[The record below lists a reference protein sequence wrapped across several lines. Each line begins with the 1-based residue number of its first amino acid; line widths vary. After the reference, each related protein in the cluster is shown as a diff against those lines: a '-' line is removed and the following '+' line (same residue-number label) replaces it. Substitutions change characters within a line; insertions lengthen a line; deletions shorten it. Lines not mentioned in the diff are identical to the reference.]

1 MHRFV
6 PQELYYRLNWR
17 AHGVNAAAHQTRN
30 RGTGLDFCG
39 YAPFLDY
46 PNPRR
51 LDLRASIRSI
61 PRQYVVRSYYER
73 GAVNVYALADLSSS
87 MHYEGNVNKLG
98 LIADISASVAWSANL
113 TGDSFGLIVCDD
125 AIRADLQVYPSRQ
138 RATAQEVFSKL
149 SSAKLLQKRG
159 ATALPAAVEQLSHHR
174 SLVFLLSDFHIE
186 DDLLKRTLQ
195 SLSHHDVVPIVLWD
209 TAEYDDL
216 PSWGWARVRDME
228 SGQERNLFFRGKVI
242 DAIRNEYAQRQ
253 SKLKTLFRQFGFR
266 PPYFVGDAFSAESL
280 TRHLL
285 EQH

>member
-1 MHRFV
+1 MHRFI

-17 AHGVNAAAHQTRN
+17 AHGMSAAAHQTRN

-87 MHYEGNVNKLG
+87 MAYQANTNKQSI
-98 LIADISASVAWSANL
+98 IANISASVAWSANL
-113 TGDSFGLIVCDD
+113 TGDSFGLIACDD
-125 AIRADLQVYPSRQ
+125 AIRTDLQVYPSRQ

-159 ATALPAAVEQLSHHR
+159 ATALPKAVEQLSHHR
-174 SLVFLLSDFHIE
+174 SLVFLISDFHIE
-186 DDLLKRTLQ
+186 VDLLKRTLG
-195 SLSHHDVVPIVLWD
+195 SLSQHDVVPIVLWD

-216 PSWGWARVRDME
+216 PRWGWARVRDME
-228 SGQERNLFFRGKVI
+228 SGQERSLFFRGKVV
-242 DAIRNEYAQRQ
+242 DAIKDEYVQRQ
-253 SKLKTLFRQFGFR
+253 LKLKALCSQFGFR
-266 PPYFVGDAFSAESL
+266 PPYFVGDTFSAESL

-285 EQH
+285 EQG